1 MSSTSRDNCGII
13 GFSVTIQSQESKH
26 RADFVDE
33 KIDEFL
39 FVRFAEWLKEMPDEQ
54 FNTSKI
60 SLIKLKKIQDPELK
74 TEVDRNWA
82 EVTSVEYLFDRNER
96 EAECLMEF
104 DKNHLMDFYE
114 NHIKIKQLQKLC
126 IQVIGSSVECLKKV
140 DAEEEVK
147 DIRLKIM
154 EGEGRKNQIIISD
167 IEAFKQTLFVFPVT
181 KTNL

>member
-1 MSSTSRDNCGII
+1 M
-13 GFSVTIQSQESKH
+13 
-26 RADFVDE
+26 DE